1 MGLLGPVMTR
11 TVSYLAKFP
20 LFSLITAAHTEAP
33 VAPRPFTTPEIYIE
47 MRFSS
52 LARNV
57 TLVLVSSVKYYT
69 ILLLGKQTLNTRF
82 QNRK

>member
-1 MGLLGPVMTR
+1 MGLLDPLMMR
-11 TVSYLAKFP
+11 AVSYLPKFP
-20 LFSLITAAHTEAP
+20 LFSLITAAHTEGP
-33 VAPRPFTTPEIYIE
+33 LAPRPFTTPEIYIE

-69 ILLLGKQTLNTRF
+69 FVLWGKH
-82 QNRK
+82 